1 MMNTYTIGMLNGY
14 AWECAIANVG
24 KIIGKTDR
32 KAALNSW
39 YKICEICS
47 KLGVKFDEN
56 GEIVVD

>member
-1 MMNTYTIGMLNGY
+1 MMNAYTIGMLHGY

-24 KIIGKTDR
+24 KIIGKADR

>member
-1 MMNTYTIGMLNGY
+1 MKKTYTIGMLHGY

-24 KIIGKTDR
+24 KAIGKADR

-39 YKICEICS
+39 YMICGACT

>member
-1 MMNTYTIGMLNGY
+1 MKDTYTIEMRSGY

-24 KIIGKTDR
+24 KIIGKVDR

-47 KLGVKFDEN
+47 KPGVKFEVTY
-56 GEIVVD
+56 EKIFR